1 MRRRW
6 LEMGSQ
12 LWERARHEHST
23 PRELGWS
30 IAVGV
35 FAGCTPFLGL
45 HMWIALAFATVLR
58 LNRLW
63 AFVGSRISF
72 TPLFAFIAFCE
83 IECAHRIRT
92 RTWVPLSPQNALEHG
107 KELLGDW
114 LVGTVLVG
122 GTLGATLGLAA
133 FVAARRFG
141 MRRALPGPRSA

>member
-1 MRRRW
+1 MCFRV
-6 LEMGSQ
+6 
-12 LWERARHEHST
+12 WERAKHEHST
-23 PRELGWS
+23 PQELGGS

-45 HMWIALAFATVLR
+45 HMWIALALATVLR

-72 TPLFAFIAFCE
+72 TPIFAFITFGE
-83 IECAHRIRT
+83 IESAHRLRAGAWL
-92 RTWVPLSPQNALEHG
+92 RLSPHDALEHG

-122 GTLGATLGLAA
+122 GALAATLGFVAY
-133 FVAARRFG
+133 VAARHLR
-141 MRRALPGPRSA
+141 MRRPLSSARSA